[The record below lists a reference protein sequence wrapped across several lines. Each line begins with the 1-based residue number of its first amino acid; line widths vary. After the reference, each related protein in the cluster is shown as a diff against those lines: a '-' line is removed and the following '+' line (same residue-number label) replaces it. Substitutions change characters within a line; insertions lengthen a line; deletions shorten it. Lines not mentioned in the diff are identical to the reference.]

1 MADDQTTQDLTRA
14 IQALQQQMAQ
24 GKSMDPKEIDK
35 LDKALKAASKGT
47 TAQSN
52 AQRIQTGEL
61 DKGAK
66 GSVRFAGALAGTT
79 RNVGN
84 FAIAAIDAA
93 GTIRE
98 SREQFSSLN
107 GSIDIAAGMFKTTA
121 KLTAGLGDA
130 AGTAISAIPLIGPVI
145 GGFVSGV
152 SKAAAALAEA
162 TADIAAQIGKK
173 ITAEMDNANTA
184 FRMMAQSGAVGA
196 DGLTGLANQAI
207 QAGISFKDFASVT
220 KESAHGLAFAFGDT
234 ATGAKKFADASEA
247 MTPFRRELTALGVG
261 AKQQNEMTANYIK
274 LQARQGNIEGRS
286 SQDLA
291 QGSAEY
297 IKRLTALS
305 RLTGKS
311 VEEQQKELD
320 SQMSNARMVGAL
332 AEVQGKYGE
341 VAASNMKDTAAF
353 ISGIDENIGK
363 GLQDALSGNLG
374 TEAAQQFAI
383 SAGEQGSMAV
393 DMLRK
398 GQISTA
404 EASAM
409 IQSGLKKTAD
419 NFGGPAGLGKLA
431 GLGTPI
437 ENSILGLQKF
447 SARAEV
453 SAADFQKTID
463 KNKDLATTTDA
474 ATNNLVDSSV
484 KMQKF
489 ATELDKIS
497 LKLMGS
503 AGLVGAVGS
512 VTDAML
518 ASATEMNKMIAM
530 GPEAY
535 AKMKLGMDKKA
546 EVETGDVIA
555 GTGGGALAGAATGAA
570 AGAMIGSVVPVLGTA
585 IGALIGGGLGALLGG
600 SGGFMASKE
609 GMGSDMIDFD
619 DDSWLGSL
627 FNKNPNIPKKAVGG
641 PVQAGKSYVV
651 GENGPELLMS
661 GMNGTVVPNAGPSGG
676 SMAALGGLG
685 SLDSAGLQSALAG
698 NTGASAGGASSG
710 NALAEA
716 QINRLDQLIT
726 QMARS
731 NSTNE
736 EILQATRQ

>member
-1 MADDQTTQDLTRA
+1 MADDQTTEELTRA

-24 GKSMDPKEIDK
+24 GKTLDPKEVDK
-35 LDKALKAASKGT
+35 LDKALKAAVGSSKSQT
-47 TAQSN
+47 DAQK
-52 AQRIQTGEL
+52 IQTTGYK
-61 DKGAK
+61 DGTKV
-66 GSVRFAGALAGTT
+66 SVRFAGALAGTT

-93 GTIRE
+93 GAMRD

-130 AGTAISAIPLIGPVI
+130 AGTAISAIPLIGPAV
-145 GGFVSGV
+145 GNLVSGV

-173 ITAEMDNANTA
+173 ITAELDNANTA

-274 LQARQGNIEGRS
+274 LQARQGNVEGRS
-286 SQDLA
+286 SRDLA

-320 SQMSNARMVGAL
+320 SQLSNARMVGAL

-341 VAASNMKDTAAF
+341 KAAANMKDTAAF

-383 SAGEQGSMAV
+383 SAGEQGAMAV

-409 IQSGLKKTAD
+409 IQGGLKKTAE

-447 SARAEV
+447 ATRADV
-453 SAADFQKTID
+453 SANDFQKTID

-474 ATNNLVDSSV
+474 ATKGLVDSSL

-489 ATELDKIS
+489 ATEMDK
-497 LKLMGS
+497 LALTAMPGMTT
-503 AGLVGAVGS
+503 AVETMTTG
-512 VTDAML
+512 ML
-518 ASATEMNKMIAM
+518 AAATAMNKMVAM

-609 GMGSDMIDFD
+609 GIGSDMIDFD

-736 EILQATRQ
+736 EILHATRQ

>member
-1 MADDQTTQDLTRA
+1 
-14 IQALQQQMAQ
+14 
-24 GKSMDPKEIDK
+24 
-35 LDKALKAASKGT
+35 
-47 TAQSN
+47 
-52 AQRIQTGEL
+52 
-61 DKGAK
+61 
-66 GSVRFAGALAGTT
+66 
-79 RNVGN
+79 
-84 FAIAAIDAA
+84 
-93 GTIRE
+93 
-98 SREQFSSLN
+98 
-107 GSIDIAAGMFKTTA
+107 
-121 KLTAGLGDA
+121 
-130 AGTAISAIPLIGPVI
+130 
-145 GGFVSGV
+145 
-152 SKAAAALAEA
+152 
-162 TADIAAQIGKK
+162 
-173 ITAEMDNANTA
+173 
-184 FRMMAQSGAVGA
+184 
-196 DGLTGLANQAI
+196 
-207 QAGISFKDFASVT
+207 
-220 KESAHGLAFAFGDT
+220 
-234 ATGAKKFADASEA
+234 

-286 SQDLA
+286 SRSLA

-341 VAASNMKDTAAF
+341 EAASNMKDTAAF

-374 TEAAQQFAI
+374 TDAAQQFAI
-383 SAGEQGSMAV
+383 SAGEMGDQAV
-393 DMLRK
+393 KQLRN
-398 GQISTA
+398 GEISAA

-409 IQSGLKKTAD
+409 IQQGLKKTAD
-419 NFGGPAGLGKLA
+419 NFGGSAGLGKLA

-447 SARAEV
+447 SARADL
-453 SAADFQKTID
+453 SANDFQKVID

-530 GPEAY
+530 GPEKYLQSKMGIKDVDMNVVDAQD
-535 AKMKLGMDKKA
+535 AKNQEKQ
-546 EVETGDVIA
+546 
-555 GTGGGALAGAATGAA
+555 TGGQKFLSSISSLGEGFTG
-570 AGAMIGSVVPVLGTA
+570 L
-585 IGALIGGGLGALLGG
+585 
-600 SGGFMASKE
+600 FSK
-609 GMGSDMIDFD
+609 
-619 DDSWLGSL
+619 
-627 FNKNPNIPKKAVGG
+627 
-641 PVQAGKSYVV
+641 
-651 GENGPELLMS
+651 
-661 GMNGTVVPNAGPSGG
+661 
-676 SMAALGGLG
+676 SMAAQRKADRIAKETGILKARGGVDIGDKYQKQFGTQVDTSASNTKKSDEMRALIRSNQYGGSLG
-685 SLDSAGLQSALAG
+685 SGQVGIAGPTNKLKGDSFSSSVSGGVATSVSTSSQSGGTTNA
-698 NTGASAGGASSG
+698 AGGSNSIQEEQVVVLKEIA
-710 NALAEA
+710 N
-716 QINRLDQLIT
+716 

>member
-1 MADDQTTQDLTRA
+1 MADDQTIEELTRA
-14 IQALQQQMAQ
+14 VQSLTQQLGQ
-24 GKSMDPKEIDK
+24 GKTIDPKEMDK
-35 LDKALKAASKGT
+35 VNKALGNVTKGSK
-47 TAQSN
+47 AQSN
-52 AQRIQTGEL
+52 AQKIQTSGTK
-61 DKGAK
+61 DGTK

-93 GTIRE
+93 GAMRE
-98 SREQFSSLN
+98 NREQFVSLN

-130 AGTAISAIPLIGPVI
+130 AGTAISAIPLIGPAI
-145 GGFVSGV
+145 GGLVSGV

-173 ITAEMDNANTA
+173 ITAELDNANTA

-220 KESAHGLAFAFGDT
+220 KESAAGLAFAFGDT

-286 SQDLA
+286 SRSLA

-341 VAASNMKDTAAF
+341 EAASNMKDTAAF

-374 TEAAQQFAI
+374 TDAAQQFAI
-383 SAGEQGSMAV
+383 SAGEMGDQAV
-393 DMLRK
+393 KQLRN
-398 GQISTA
+398 GEISAA

-409 IQSGLKKTAD
+409 IQQGLKKTAD
-419 NFGGPAGLGKLA
+419 NFGGSAGLGKLA

-447 SARAEV
+447 SARADL

-474 ATNNLVDSSV
+474 ATKGLVDSSL

-489 ATELDKIS
+489 ATEMDK
-497 LKLMGS
+497 LALTAMPGMTT
-503 AGLVGAVGS
+503 AVETMTTGL
-512 VTDAML
+512 L
-518 ASATEMNKMIAM
+518 AAATEMNKMVAM

-535 AKMKLGMDKKA
+535 AKSVLTGPNSDETVEKQDAANEKFLTGFESVSTKLAQGI
-546 EVETGDVIA
+546 EWFV
-555 GTGGGALAGAATGAA
+555 
-570 AGAMIGSVVPVLGTA
+570 
-585 IGALIGGGLGALLGG
+585 
-600 SGGFMASKE
+600 GGFSKDAENAMQASRVMQQTKGGMAE
-609 GMGSDMIDFD
+609 GRFGAEGVVEGFK
-619 DDSWLGSL
+619 LEKRAL
-627 FNKNPNIPKKAVGG
+627 GG
-641 PVQAGKSYVV
+641 PVSPGESYMV
-651 GENGPELLMS
+651 GESGPEMLTMGS
-661 GMNGTVVPNAGPSGG
+661 MGGMVTPNAGPAGG
-676 SMAALGGLG
+676 SMAALGGIGNPIDQTISEL
-685 SLDSAGLQSALAG
+685 SKSQSG
-698 NTGASAGGASSG
+698 GDSAGGASSG

>member
-1 MADDQTTQDLTRA
+1 M
-14 IQALQQQMAQ
+14 
-24 GKSMDPKEIDK
+24 
-35 LDKALKAASKGT
+35 
-47 TAQSN
+47 
-52 AQRIQTGEL
+52 
-61 DKGAK
+61 
-66 GSVRFAGALAGTT
+66 
-79 RNVGN
+79 
-84 FAIAAIDAA
+84 
-93 GTIRE
+93 
-98 SREQFSSLN
+98 
-107 GSIDIAAGMFKTTA
+107 
-121 KLTAGLGDA
+121 
-130 AGTAISAIPLIGPVI
+130 
-145 GGFVSGV
+145 
-152 SKAAAALAEA
+152 AEA

-173 ITAEMDNANTA
+173 ITAELDNANTA

-247 MTPFRRELTALGVG
+247 MTPFRRELTALGIG

-286 SQDLA
+286 SRDLA

-341 VAASNMKDTAAF
+341 EAASNMKDTAAF

-363 GLQDALSGNLG
+363 GLQDALSGNVG
-374 TEAAQQFAI
+374 TEAAQQFRIVGGEAGQMAI
-383 SAGEQGSMAV
+383 
-393 DMLRK
+393 DMLRN
-398 GQISTA
+398 GQISAA

-409 IQSGLKKTAD
+409 IQDGLKKTAD
-419 NFGGPAGLGKLA
+419 NFGGPGGLGKLA

-447 SARAEV
+447 SARADL
-453 SAADFQKTID
+453 SANDFQKVID

-474 ATNNLVDSSV
+474 ATKGLVDSSLQ
-484 KMQKF
+484 MQKF
-489 ATELDKIS
+489 ATEMDTLALTAMPGMTAAVNTMTK
-497 LKLMGS
+497 
-503 AGLVGAVGS
+503 GL
-512 VTDAML
+512 L
-518 ASATEMNKMIAM
+518 ASAKEMNKMVAM

-535 AKMKLGMDKKA
+535 AKSVLTGPNSDETVEKQDAANEKFLTGFESVSTKLAQGI
-546 EVETGDVIA
+546 EWFV
-555 GTGGGALAGAATGAA
+555 
-570 AGAMIGSVVPVLGTA
+570 
-585 IGALIGGGLGALLGG
+585 
-600 SGGFMASKE
+600 GGFSKDAENAMQASRVMQQTKGGMAE
-609 GMGSDMIDFD
+609 GRFGAEGVVEGFK
-619 DDSWLGSL
+619 LEKRAL
-627 FNKNPNIPKKAVGG
+627 GG
-641 PVQAGKSYVV
+641 PVSPGESYMV
-651 GENGPELLMS
+651 GESGPEMLTMGS
-661 GMNGTVVPNAGPSGG
+661 MGGMVTPNAGPAGG
-676 SMAALGGLG
+676 SMAALGGIGNPIDQTISEL
-685 SLDSAGLQSALAG
+685 SKSQSG
-698 NTGASAGGASSG
+698 GDSAGGASSG